1 MGNAKEVIICNNYFL
16 RDQNLPEDW
25 LTFDAFQI
33 LPNLKSARSVQ
44 KESKLD
50 DRSPS
55 KKTKTELRTFLK
67 DKFRQNLLLLTSSFQ
82 SKLKRIWMI
91 LNFSVSVRRREL
103 YYDHVLRVNL
113 ILYILIF
120 FSHLYANNI

>member
-1 MGNAKEVIICNNYFL
+1 MNKNQLNGELPYQLSTLTKLLYLDVSFNNLSGAIPEELINAFTNAKEVIICNNYFL

-55 KKTKTELRTFLK
+55 KK
-67 DKFRQNLLLLTSSFQ
+67 Q
-82 SKLKRIWMI
+82 KL
-91 LNFSVSVRRREL
+91 N
-103 YYDHVLRVNL
+103 
-113 ILYILIF
+113 
-120 FSHLYANNI
+120 